1 MSYLNLGCTVNR
13 VAIIP
18 GIDKVDLFVPRN
30 PTVDMGQAIAYAEE
44 VLDTVKC
51 VMVLEGP
58 HDTLFVRYLR
68 LEDGWVAEPAE
79 RWAGNM
85 L

>member
-18 GIDKVDLFVPRN
+18 EFDKVDLFVPRN
-30 PTVDMGQAIAYAEE
+30 AITDMGKAIAYAEE

-51 VMVLEGP
+51 VMVLEAP
-58 HDTLFVRYLR
+58 HDTLVVKYSQSEEGWLTHTPADRFV
-68 LEDGWVAEPAE
+68 V
-79 RWAGNM
+79 
-85 L
+85 

>member
-18 GIDKVDLFVPRN
+18 GLDKVDLFVPRN
-30 PTVDMGQAIAYAEE
+30 AITDMGKAIAYAEE

-51 VMVLEGP
+51 VMVLEEP
-58 HDTLFVRYLR
+58 HDTLVVRYSR
-68 LEDGWVAEPAE
+68 SEEGWLTHTPAD
-79 RWAGNM
+79 RFVV
-85 L
+85 